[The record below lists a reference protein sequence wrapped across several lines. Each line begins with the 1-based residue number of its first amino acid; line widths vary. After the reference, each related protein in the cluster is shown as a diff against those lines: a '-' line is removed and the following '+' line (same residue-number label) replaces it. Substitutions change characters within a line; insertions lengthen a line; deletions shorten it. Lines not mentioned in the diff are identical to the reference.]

1 MQFQAPSGATHDGCP
16 ELPTPIADY
25 QPSLRFPWLATNDV
39 DFKNTI
45 DINLVASYKCL
56 QVISAYML
64 NGGSIINVISIG
76 SMQGFPDNPGYIAS
90 KGGLRML
97 SKSLA
102 IDLAKDNIRVN
113 NIVPGYIS
121 TDMTKGSRNDPV
133 LYEERLERMIIQR
146 WGETEDIVGA
156 VIYLASNAS
165 SYVTGIDLVV
175 DGGWTA
181 KGL

>member
-1 MQFQAPSGATHDGCP
+1 M
-16 ELPTPIADY
+16 
-25 QPSLRFPWLATNDV
+25 
-39 DFKNTI
+39 
-45 DINLVASYKCL
+45 
-56 QVISAYML
+56 
-64 NGGSIINVISIG
+64 ISIG